1 MRAFI
6 AIDIGEKEEI
16 VELLKELKK
25 IKGRIKPVE
34 PENIHLTLKFL
45 GEIDEG
51 MIGNIK
57 EAIEKSIE
65 GISPFKASLSGL
77 GVFTSIDYMRV
88 LWIGFKDEGQTKKIA
103 AELEKELHK
112 YGFKKEKG
120 FTPHVTIAR
129 IKSKEVKEEIR
140 KFIERYKEKS
150 FGEVECN
157 EIRLK
162 KSILKPEGP
171 IYKTIEE
178 IKL

>member
-6 AIDIGEKEEI
+6 AIDIGEKEEV

-25 IKGRIKPVE
+25 IKGRMKLVE
-34 PENIHLTLKFL
+34 PKNIHLTLKFL

-57 EAIEKSIE
+57 ESIKKSIE
-65 GISPFKASLSGL
+65 GISPFTANLSGL
-77 GVFTSIDYMRV
+77 GVFPSVDYMRV

-103 AELEKELHK
+103 SELEKELHK
-112 YGFKKEKG
+112 KGFKKEKG
-120 FTPHVTIAR
+120 FTPHITIAK
-129 IKSKEVKEEIR
+129 IKSKEGKEEIK

-150 FGEVECN
+150 FGEVECS

-162 KSILKPEGP
+162 KSILRPEGP
-171 IYKTIEE
+171 IYETIEE